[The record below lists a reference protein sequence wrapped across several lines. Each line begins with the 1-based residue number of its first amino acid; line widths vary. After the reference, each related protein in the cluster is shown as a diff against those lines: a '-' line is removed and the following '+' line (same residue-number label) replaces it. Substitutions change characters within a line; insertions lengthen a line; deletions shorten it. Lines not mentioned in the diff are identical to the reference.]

1 MLNIDSQVVT
11 TGNTKRE
18 VSVIKFN
25 HLSTMESDVVLILIE
40 AMLDNGYK
48 LALKQQVDELT
59 VCVLQRTRGANS

>member
-11 TGNTKRE
+11 TGNTKCE